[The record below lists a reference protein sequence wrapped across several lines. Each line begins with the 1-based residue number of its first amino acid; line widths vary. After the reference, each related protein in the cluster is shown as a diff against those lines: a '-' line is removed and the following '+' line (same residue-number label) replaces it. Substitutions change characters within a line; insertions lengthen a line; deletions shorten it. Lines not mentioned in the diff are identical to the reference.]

1 MMAEKRWGQENQ
13 NPKSQSEL
21 HSKFEVSLSYVRP
34 QDNNRTNKTPS
45 EDGERLNRESTWHGS
60 TNMGVWT
67 PRTQVKVDRV
77 VYDLSASQEDEKQR
91 EESTEAHR
99 QWWARGHTLSKVEGE
114 DQEQRLS
121 SDLHVSTMARPLLGH
136 SCTQDHIY
144 SHTQRYQK

>member
-1 MMAEKRWGQENQ
+1 MGDLKTTTEQTKH
-13 NPKSQSEL
+13 K
-21 HSKFEVSLSYVRP
+21 VRM
-34 QDNNRTNKTPS
+34 
-45 EDGERLNRESTWHGS
+45 GERLNRESTWHGS

-67 PRTQVKVDRV
+67 PRTQVKADRV

-91 EESTEAHR
+91 RESTEAHR

-121 SDLHVSTMARPLLGH
+121 SDLHMSTMARPLLGSH

-144 SHTQRYQK
+144 SHTQRDQK